1 MTTTDLSALIGESP
15 AFLALL
21 EQVSQLAPLQR
32 PVLLAGE
39 RGTGKELIA
48 QRLHFLSARWDR
60 AFVKVNCAALTET
73 LLETELFG
81 HEAGA
86 FTGAVRRRAGRF
98 ERADS
103 GSLFL
108 DEIANASLSA
118 QEKVLRIIEYGEME
132 RVGGDAVLQV
142 DVRVIAAANVD
153 LPGAADV
160 GEFRHDLL
168 DRLAFDVLTLPPLR
182 HRAGDIPLLAETFG
196 RAMAREMGWET
207 WPGFA
212 REALAVLAAHD
223 WPGNVRE
230 LKNVAERAVYRWSD
244 PEAAIAEVQIDPFAS
259 PYRPAPPRRAAEVAA
274 AAPAEAPS
282 GPDASRPLDLQQAV
296 ADTEERLLRQGLA
309 ANRYHQ
315 RATAEHLGLSYHQL
329 RSRLRKHGL
338 VNTDA

>member
-1 MTTTDLSALIGESP
+1 
-15 AFLALL
+15 
-21 EQVSQLAPLQR
+21 
-32 PVLLAGE
+32 
-39 RGTGKELIA
+39 
-48 QRLHFLSARWDR
+48 
-60 AFVKVNCAALTET
+60 
-73 LLETELFG
+73 
-81 HEAGA
+81 
-86 FTGAVRRRAGRF
+86 
-98 ERADS
+98 
-103 GSLFL
+103 
-108 DEIANASLSA
+108 
-118 QEKVLRIIEYGEME
+118 
-132 RVGGDAVLQV
+132 
-142 DVRVIAAANVD
+142 
-153 LPGAADV
+153 
-160 GEFRHDLL
+160 
-168 DRLAFDVLTLPPLR
+168 
-182 HRAGDIPLLAETFG
+182 
-196 RAMAREMGWET
+196 MAREMGWET

-212 REALAVLAAHD
+212 REALAVLAVHD